1 RLDTK
6 LGDVVLR
13 PGDALVVL
21 TDPDFGRRWRN
32 RADFLVVSGL
42 DDEVEPVAPGRG
54 RTLLIAGAMIVTAAA
69 GLLPILHAALAAAV
83 LMIVMRVLTPE
94 EATSLS
100 GFDAIVLG
108 SAVYAGH
115 WTRDSL
121 ALAERVSTL
130 DPKPPVWIFSSGPVG
145 DPPKP
150 EEEPVD
156 VAGVMEAT
164 GAREHRMFSGKIDRS
179 KLSFGEKAIMIAVK
193 APEGDFRDWDAI
205 DSWAR
210 RIATELA
217 LEVQTQ

>member
-1 RLDTK
+1 MTETPKSTR
-6 LGDVVLR
+6 
-13 PGDALVVL
+13 
-21 TDPDFGRRWRN
+21 
-32 RADFLVVSGL
+32 
-42 DDEVEPVAPGRG
+42 
-54 RTLLIAGAMIVTAAA
+54 
-69 GLLPILHAALAAAV
+69 
-83 LMIVMRVLTPE
+83 RVLVSAGSKHGSTVEIAYRIGKTIDEEGPEVTVLAPE
-94 EATSLS
+94 EATSLK

-115 WTRDSL
+115 WTREAL
-121 ALAERVSTL
+121 ALAERVSAL

-156 VAGVMEAT
+156 VADVMNGT
-164 GAREHRMFSGKIDRS
+164 GAMEHQMFSGKIDRS

-210 RIATELA
+210 RIATGLA
-217 LEVQTQ
+217 MEVQTQ